1 MAEEKSQQ
9 GTSAA
14 SETRDNEEGS
24 LPPEHQEAKTVL
36 LKEETMSEPKSGSK
50 TLQLSDKGKE
60 EVVDTAARA
69 QVPAGMLAGAGNVD
83 KIRDILFGNQMR
95 EYEKRFTRLEERMHK
110 EIGNLKEDLKKHFDT
125 LESYVKK
132 EMELLS
138 DRQKSEK
145 NDRSAAVQELS
156 KELKDSASVNEKKIS
171 NVEDQLNKRSRELHD
186 QILEQSKSLSAEI
199 RERHEAVSAVL
210 ERETQ
215 ELYNEKVDRSSL
227 SELFMEMA
235 MRLSNESGLN
245 LVKSG
250 LLDE

>member
-1 MAEEKSQQ
+1 VTGEKVQLA
-9 GTSAA
+9 TSAA
-14 SETRDNEEGS
+14 AKAKDEAEKSS
-24 LPPEHQEAKTVL
+24 PPEAQEAKTVL
-36 LKEETMSEPKSGSK
+36 QKEETMNEPKSGVK
-50 TLQLSDKGKE
+50 ALQSSDKGRE
-60 EVVDTAARA
+60 EAVETSARVQA
-69 QVPAGMLAGAGNVD
+69 PAGMLAGAGNVD

-145 NDRSAAVQELS
+145 SDRSTAIQELA
-156 KELKDSASVNEKKIS
+156 KELKDTASVTEKKIS

-199 RERHEAVSAVL
+199 RERHEAISAAL

-215 ELYNEKVDRSSL
+215 ELYNDKVDRSSL

-235 MRLSNESGLN
+235 MRLSNESSLN